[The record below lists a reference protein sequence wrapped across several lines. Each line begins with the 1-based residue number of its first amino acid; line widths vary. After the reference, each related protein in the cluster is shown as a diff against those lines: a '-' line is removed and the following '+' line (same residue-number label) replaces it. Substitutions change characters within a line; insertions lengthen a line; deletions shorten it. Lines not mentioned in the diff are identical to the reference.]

1 MTELATR
8 TTTDIAAD
16 VNREH
21 RLVETVKH
29 NLVAHAIKCGELL
42 IEAKSRLEH
51 GEWGEWM
58 DTHCEFSDWT
68 AQLYMRVARDAQA
81 NPGRVTDLPSLR
93 SARHLLASEKEAKP
107 DAPRQLPPPEP
118 EVLTGTVVY
127 QPREGIDQ
135 RKWDAATSKL
145 DAIQRCLAEA
155 SDPALSDLLA
165 VDALNEAART
175 ARQASIEFE
184 QLATKLRS
192 QAA

>member
-16 VNREH
+16 ANREH

-29 NLVAHAIKCGELL
+29 NLVAHAVKCGELL
-42 IEAKSRLEH
+42 IEAKGRLEH
-51 GEWGEWM
+51 GEFEAWV
-58 DTHCEFSDWT
+58 DAHCEFSQRT
-68 AQLYMRVARDAQA
+68 AQVYMKVAVELEK
-81 NPGRVTDLPSLR
+81 NPQHAAHLTSLR
-93 SARHLLASEKEAKP
+93 SAHQLLAGEPSPKA